1 MKSHRIFSLVLAGVL
16 FLAWNPAR
24 AAETKTKTDGAT
36 SPTQPVLEK
45 GMSEEA
51 ILKIYGKPDDITP
64 LKSADLKAEKWTYR
78 RILKQGVIQTADTQ
92 RAVNTFGGFGTVGGA
107 MMVDAVE
114 PDYRLK
120 YVKIY
125 QVTSLLMV
133 GGKLTLGKQ
142 WVERNEAYAD

>member
-1 MKSHRIFSLVLAGVL
+1 MKSCLIFSLILVVVFPLAL
-16 FLAWNPAR
+16 SSTR
-24 AAETKTKTDGAT
+24 AAETKTKSAGAT

-45 GMSEEA
+45 GMSADA
-51 ILKIYGKPDDITP
+51 ILKIYGKPDDVTP
-64 LKSADLKAEKWTYR
+64 LKSTDVKAEKWTYR
-78 RILKQGVIQTADTQ
+78 RILKESVIQTADTQ
-92 RAVNTFGGFGTVGGA
+92 RTVNTFGGFGEGGTK
-107 MMVDAVE
+107 MVDAIE

-133 GGKLTLGKQ
+133 DGKLTLGKQ

>member
-1 MKSHRIFSLVLAGVL
+1 VKSCPTFFLIPAVAFSLALGSAS
-16 FLAWNPAR
+16 
-24 AAETKTKTDGAT
+24 AAETKTKSGGPI
-36 SPTQPVLEK
+36 SSTQPMLEK
-45 GMSEEA
+45 GMSADA

-64 LKSADLKAEKWTYR
+64 LKSSDLKAEKWTYR

-92 RAVNTFGGFGTVGGA
+92 RTVTTFGGFGSGGTQMA
-107 MMVDAVE
+107 DAVE

-133 GGKLTLGKQ
+133 DGKLTLGKQ
-142 WVERNEAYAD
+142 WVERSEAYAD